1 MKRKSTDLVE
11 GIEKGEDEN
20 KPEDLNKINGIK
32 NSNLKKRKSLV
43 SPGLNEIK
51 NSEEFKE
58 DQEKMIRTQ
67 KKMKKIKVN
76 VKMVENPTEEENQEA
91 SFLKLDTAQK
101 INNNNIQNSEKIKNL
116 EQMAAPTSVL
126 FRE

>member
-101 INNNNIQNSEKIKNL
+101 INNNNIQNSEKKKNL
-116 EQMAAPTSVL
+116 EQVI
-126 FRE
+126 